1 MICFRRRNCTVQDIS
16 FKRRFLNIYYDK
28 KKEFINLA
36 MSQKINIFNVIY
48 IFFCKK
54 FYKVKKSIF

>member
-28 KKEFINLA
+28 KNEFINLA
-36 MSQKINIFNVIY
+36 MSQKIKIFNVVH
-48 IFFCKK
+48 IFFLQR
-54 FYKVKKSIF
+54 IL